1 MNYTGHPTVMY
12 NVSVAHDGRI
22 INVAGPHPGARND
35 KTAVRFDNFVMSVHQ
50 RKVYQRTRWNRYAA
64 DGTTTEERGV
74 WLLCDG
80 GYHRWRVLQCPVKWD
95 HAASKVAWSKW
106 VESVRKDVEC
116 VFGRLKGRFRCLKIP
131 CRFQTQE
138 AVDNQFRACCA
149 IYNMLHEID
158 GLGAGQRW
166 TGALTAATLTQS
178 VRLFGNDAP
187 YDDGYD
193 SEVLSDEDLDRLRQ
207 RYAQQHERV
216 AARVGAAIRLINHDF
231 DASHVGFLAPV
242 GDADSDDEG
251 ATEVQIEPG
260 WAELRHKLVA
270 HYIQATARREVQWIA

>member
-1 MNYTGHPTVMY
+1 MY

-50 RKVYQRTRWNRYAA
+50 RKVYDRTRWNYYAA
-64 DGTTTEERGV
+64 DGTTPEERGV

-80 GYHRWRVLQCPVKWD
+80 GYHRRRCLQCPVKWD

-131 CRFQTQE
+131 SRFQTQE
-138 AVDNQFRACCA
+138 AVDTQFRACCA

-166 TGALTAATLTQS
+166 SGALTAATLTQS
-178 VRLFGNDAP
+178 ARLFGNGTS
-187 YDDGYD
+187 YDDGHD
-193 SEVLSDEDLDRLRQ
+193 SEVLSDKDLDRLRA

-216 AARVGAAIRLINHDF
+216 ASRVGTALRLILHDF
-231 DASHVGFLAPV
+231 DASHVGMIAPV
-242 GDADSDDEG
+242 LNCGADGDSDDEG
-251 ATEVQIEPG
+251 TTEMLIEPG
-260 WAELRHKLVA
+260 WSELRHKLVA
-270 HYIQATARREVQWIA
+270 HYVQATARKEVQWIA

>member
-1 MNYTGHPTVMY
+1 M
-12 NVSVAHDGRI
+12 
-22 INVAGPHPGARND
+22 
-35 KTAVRFDNFVMSVHQ
+35 
-50 RKVYQRTRWNRYAA
+50 
-64 DGTTTEERGV
+64 
-74 WLLCDG
+74 
-80 GYHRWRVLQCPVKWD
+80 
-95 HAASKVAWSKW
+95 
-106 VESVRKDVEC
+106 
-116 VFGRLKGRFRCLKIP
+116 
-131 CRFQTQE
+131 
-138 AVDNQFRACCA
+138 
-149 IYNMLHEID
+149 
-158 GLGAGQRW
+158 
-166 TGALTAATLTQS
+166 
-178 VRLFGNDAP
+178 RLFGNDAS

-260 WAELRHKLVA
+260 WTELRHKLVA